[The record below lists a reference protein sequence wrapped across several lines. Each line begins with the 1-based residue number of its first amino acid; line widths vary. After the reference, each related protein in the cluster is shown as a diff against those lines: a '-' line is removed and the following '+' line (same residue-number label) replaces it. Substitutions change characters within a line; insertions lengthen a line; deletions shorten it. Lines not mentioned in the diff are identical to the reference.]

1 MHGNLFLTRSLARS
15 CFGVLAAVA
24 LVVLF
29 AACGSTSGSSS
40 STASTSTPQNT
51 TPTSSGGGRYGNG
64 GGTTPTASNR
74 LKTATATVSG
84 KSETI
89 LTNAQGMT
97 LYYRTSDAPPATV
110 CSGGCASAWP
120 PLIVSGSAAPTSA
133 TSLPGKLTSATDA
146 NGNQVEYNGHPLYT
160 FSGDTAPGQ
169 TTGNGTAGVWFVTT
183 PDLKSQ
189 GTPQATP
196 TTNGYSGY

>member
-15 CFGVLAAVA
+15 CFGVLAAAA

-97 LYYRTSDAPPATV
+97 LYYRTSDASPARV

>member
-1 MHGNLFLTRSLARS
+1 MHGNLFLTGSLARS
-15 CFGVLAAVA
+15 CFGVLAAAA

-120 PLIVSGSAAPTSA
+120 PLIVSGSAAPTSV